1 MDPFTWI
8 VVGGLCALILA
19 LLALGK
25 WYPGSG
31 ADVLDWKP
39 TRSAELEYQNE
50 LDDTAQ
56 MIAAQNALRAK
67 RGLPPRSEQDV
78 EADVERDKQQLR
90 EISERYFDEHG
101 GGAERDGRRDAPPS
115 KWDALD

>member
-1 MDPFTWI
+1 VDPFTAI
-8 VVGGLCALILA
+8 AVGGLCALILA

-39 TRSAELEYQNE
+39 TRSPEVEFQNE

-67 RGLPPRSEQDV
+67 RGLPPRSEDDV
-78 EADVERDKQQLR
+78 ELAIERDKAELR
-90 EISERYFDEHG
+90 AISERYFSEHG
-101 GGAERDGRRDAPPS
+101 GGTA
-115 KWDALD
+115 

>member
-1 MDPFTWI
+1 VVDPFTAI
-8 VVGGLCALILA
+8 AVGGLCALILA

-39 TRSAELEYQNE
+39 TRSPELEYQNE
-50 LDDTAQ
+50 LDDTEQ

-67 RGLPPRSEQDV
+67 RGLPPRSEEDV
-78 EADVERDKQQLR
+78 ELAIERDKAELR
-90 EISERYFDEHG
+90 AISERYFREHG
-101 GGAERDGRRDAPPS
+101 GGAARDEALRRASSDDEP
-115 KWDALD
+115 

>member
-1 MDPFTWI
+1 MDVFTWI
-8 VVGGLCALILA
+8 VVGGLCLLILS
-19 LLALGK
+19 LLAIGR

-50 LDDTAQ
+50 LDDTEQ

-67 RGLPPRSEQDV
+67 RGLPPRTEADV
-78 EADVERDKQQLR
+78 EHDVERDKEQLR
-90 EISERYFDEHG
+90 EISERYFREHG
-101 GGAERDGRRDAPPS
+101 GGSR
-115 KWDALD
+115 WDALD

>member
-56 MIAAQNALRAK
+56 MIAAQNARRAK
-67 RGLPPRSEQDV
+67 RGLPPRSEEDV
-78 EADVERDKQQLR
+78 ELDVERDKQQLR
-90 EISERYFDEHG
+90 DISDRYFREHG
-101 GGAERDGRRDAPPS
+101 GGAARDDQLEGGS
-115 KWDALD
+115 KWDRLD